1 MKAKI
6 SVILPAYNAGK
17 YIGEAL
23 QSIINQTVPV
33 HEIIV
38 VDDGSTD
45 HTKEVVSNFPVRY
58 IYQTNKG
65 TAAALNTGIEQS
77 SGDYLAFLDADDIW
91 MPQRLYL
98 QLQAFE
104 KDPSLDMVFGF
115 MQQFIS
121 PELSVDEQN
130 KIEVNTTAIM
140 VGIHKSAWLIKR
152 HAFMS
157 VGLFTGGFLLE
168 EFTDWYARSKEKSL
182 REFVVKEV
190 VAKRRIHQSN
200 TSRVQKELKK
210 DYPRILKAALDRR
223 RQQGQ

>member
-23 QSIINQTVPV
+23 QSIADQTVPV
-33 HEIIV
+33 YEIIV

-45 HTKEVVSNFPVRY
+45 HTREVVSDFPVRY
-58 IYQTNKG
+58 IYQTNQG
-65 TAAALNTGIEQS
+65 TAAALNAGIEQS
-77 SGDYLAFLDADDIW
+77 SGDYLAFLDADDTW
-91 MPQRLYL
+91 MPQRLSL

-104 KDPSLDMVFGF
+104 NDSSLDMVFGF

-121 PELSVDEQN
+121 PELSVEEQN
-130 KIEVNTTAIM
+130 KIEVNTAEVM

-152 HAFMS
+152 HAFMR

-168 EFTDWYARSKEKSL
+168 EFTDWYARSKEKNL
-182 REFVVKEV
+182 NELVVKEV
-190 VAKRRIHQSN
+190 IAKRRIHQSN
-200 TSRVQKELKK
+200 TSRVHKDLKK

-223 RQQGQ
+223 RQQGK

>member
-33 HEIIV
+33 YEIIV

-45 HTKEVVSNFPVRY
+45 HTKEIVSDFPARY

-65 TAAALNTGIEQS
+65 TAAALNAGIEQS

-104 KDPSLDMVFGF
+104 KNPSLDMVFGF

-121 PELSVDEQN
+121 PELSVEEQN
-130 KIEVNTTAIM
+130 KIEVNTTEVM

-152 HAFMS
+152 HALMS

-182 REFVVKEV
+182 NEFVVKEV

-200 TSRVQKELKK
+200 TSRVHKDLKK

>member
-1 MKAKI
+1 MKATI

-23 QSIINQTVPV
+23 QSILVQTIPV
-33 HEIIV
+33 DEIIV

-45 HTKEVVSNFPVRY
+45 NTKEVVSSFPVRY
-58 IYQTNKG
+58 LYQTNKG
-65 TAAALNTGIEQS
+65 TAAALNAGIEQA

-98 QLQAFE
+98 QLQALE
-104 KDPSLDMVFGF
+104 KDPALDMVFGL

-121 PELSVDEQN
+121 PELPEEEQR
-130 KIEVNTTAIM
+130 KIEVNTEEVM

-152 HAFMS
+152 EAFMR
-157 VGLFTGGFLLE
+157 VGPFAGGFLLE
-168 EFTDWYARSKEKSL
+168 EFTDWYARSKEKRLHESVI
-182 REFVVKEV
+182 RQV

-200 TSRVQKELKK
+200 TSRVHKNIKQ

-223 RQQGQ
+223 RQQEQ